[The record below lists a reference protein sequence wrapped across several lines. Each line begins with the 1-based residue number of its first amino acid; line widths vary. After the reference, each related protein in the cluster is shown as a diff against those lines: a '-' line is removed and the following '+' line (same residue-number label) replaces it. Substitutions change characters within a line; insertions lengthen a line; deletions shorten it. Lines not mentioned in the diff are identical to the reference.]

1 MSESVSGGQE
11 GVESDTDEDGGDDA
25 PDERTRINV
34 SLGNL
39 TIEVE
44 NHDREACEE
53 QFYRIY
59 EYVIADVDEWSR
71 AMDSVL
77 TNKGGYQ

>member
-1 MSESVSGGQE
+1 MSESMSDGQE
-11 GVESDTDEDGGDDA
+11 GVEEDTDADGNDDTSE
-25 PDERTRINV
+25 ERTRINV
-34 SLGNL
+34 TLGNL

-44 NHDREACEE
+44 NHDREMCEE

-77 TNKGGYQ
+77 TQKGGFQ